1 MWAFEKSRPE
11 STYGGGKKHFYVSQ
25 QLLQVRNWTLVKNL
39 LILKT
44 AMAYNISCHTSHD
57 GNIQRRSNFTIVC
70 KEKERD
76 VIFRLGEKVSFRCN
90 QQIKLV
96 SKSSSCQEMR
106 GFPKKK
112 FAFSNEIDD
121 LWTSGNFS
129 FLQLFSRFRSYGES
143 DFAHMLFVDEEH
155 FSASNVGVGSK
166 FIVLLRALS
175 RTQKTLMKR
184 LYSIELKKPQK
195 T

>member
-1 MWAFEKSRPE
+1 MGE
-11 STYGGGKKHFYVSQ
+11 
-25 QLLQVRNWTLVKNL
+25 NL

-96 SKSSSCQEMR
+96 SKSSSCQEVR
-106 GFPKKK
+106 GFRKKK
-112 FAFSNEIDD
+112 FAFSNEVDD
-121 LWTSGNFS
+121 PWTSGNFS
-129 FLQLFSRFRSYGES
+129 FLQPFSTFRSYGES

-155 FSASNVGVGSK
+155 FCASNVEVGSK
-166 FIVLLRALS
+166 IIVLLRPLS
-175 RTQKTLMKR
+175 RTQK
-184 LYSIELKKPQK
+184 S
-195 T
+195 

>member
-25 QLLQVRNWTLVKNL
+25 QLLQVRYSTMGENL

-44 AMAYNISCHTSHD
+44 AMAYNMSCHTSHD

-106 GFPKKK
+106 GFRKKK

-129 FLQLFSRFRSYGES
+129 FLQLFSRFRRYGAS

-155 FSASNVGVGSK
+155 LYASNGQVGLK
-166 FIVLLRALS
+166 IIVLLRALS
-175 RTQKTLMKR
+175 RTKKKMMKR
-184 LYSIELKKPQK
+184 LY
-195 T
+195 

>member
-1 MWAFEKSRPE
+1 MGE
-11 STYGGGKKHFYVSQ
+11 
-25 QLLQVRNWTLVKNL
+25 NL

-44 AMAYNISCHTSHD
+44 AVACNISCHTSHD

-106 GFPKKK
+106 GFRKKSLRFQTK
-112 FAFSNEIDD
+112 LMICGRVEISHFCNFFHDSEVTVSLISPTCY
-121 LWTSGNFS
+121 LWMKNTFPHLMLVSVRNS
-129 FLQLFSRFRSYGES
+129 LFYFGPYPV
-143 DFAHMLFVDEEH
+143 H
-155 FSASNVGVGSK
+155 K
-166 FIVLLRALS
+166 
-175 RTQKTLMKR
+175 KR
-184 LYSIELKKPQK
+184 
-195 T
+195 

>member
-1 MWAFEKSRPE
+1 MSE
-11 STYGGGKKHFYVSQ
+11 
-25 QLLQVRNWTLVKNL
+25 NL
-39 LILKT
+39 LVLKT

-96 SKSSSCQEMR
+96 SKSSSCQEMEGGGR
-106 GFPKKK
+106 KKK

-129 FLQLFSRFRSYGES
+129 IFVSLFSRFRSYGGS
-143 DFAHMLFVDEEH
+143 DMGQMF
-155 FSASNVGVGSK
+155 NVHKG
-166 FIVLLRALS
+166 
-175 RTQKTLMKR
+175 QNC
-184 LYSIELKKPQK
+184 
-195 T
+195 

>member
-1 MWAFEKSRPE
+1 MWE
-11 STYGGGKKHFYVSQ
+11 
-25 QLLQVRNWTLVKNL
+25 NL

-44 AMAYNISCHTSHD
+44 ATGYNISCHTSHD

-90 QQIKLV
+90 QEIKLV
-96 SKSSSCQEMR
+96 SKSSSCQEKR
-106 GFPKKK
+106 GVRKKK

-129 FLQLFSRFRSYGES
+129 FLQLFSSFRSYGGS
-143 DFAHMLFVDEEH
+143 NIGQMFNVHKGQNC
-155 FSASNVGVGSK
+155 ASNGNFG
-166 FIVLLRALS
+166 F
-175 RTQKTLMKR
+175 
-184 LYSIELKKPQK
+184 
-195 T
+195 